1 MYRPISFLNRLEDKL
16 NELAQANQ
24 THRVLPKWL
33 DEDELYQRAIAISP
47 PISPKMSL
55 TPSETG
61 SPPPHLDQISPQE
74 HLQSPITTPSR
85 TPSIRRSSTAEPPHA
100 SHKPARITKNT
111 SKKTR
116 RSASN
121 TKASRRRVHQMV
133 TRSMA
138 QQTKLREFG

>member
-1 MYRPISFLNRLEDKL
+1 MYRPISFSNMLEDKL

-24 THRVLPKWL
+24 SHRVFPKWL
-33 DEDELYQRAIAISP
+33 DEDELYRRAIALSP

-74 HLQSPITTPSR
+74 RLQSPITTPSK
-85 TPSIRRSSTAEPPHA
+85 TPSIRRSSTTEPFHA

-111 SKKTR
+111 SKKTK
-116 RSASN
+116 RSAGN

-133 TRSMA
+133 TRLMA
-138 QQTKLREFG
+138 QQTKVREFG